1 MNTATLLMQAA
12 TRHPEHIAVRCGG
25 RAVDYATFAERAS
38 RLGQALRKLGL
49 ETGDRVAIL
58 QRNGIELLETV
69 YGTLLA
75 GMAVVPINMRLHPRE
90 IAYIA
95 NDSGCRAIV
104 HTPDFNAALD
114 SVSGDMPELA
124 VRISTVPSHGEHD
137 YDQLLAEGRPLPR
150 PVDVYPEAVA
160 WLFYTSG
167 TTGRPKGVIWTHRT
181 VHNLVLSYLADIH
194 SIQASDVILHAAP
207 LSHGSGTV
215 ALSAIARAAQNVIL
229 HTPSF
234 DTAAL
239 FELIER
245 HRVTNIA
252 FLAPTQIVK
261 MLDEY
266 EPGRYD
272 LSSLRCVLYGGAP
285 MYTEHLRQALDTF
298 GPIFVQIFGQGES
311 PLTISYLSALE
322 HVRWWQ
328 DGHERLGS
336 AGIPRTGIEIRI
348 GDADDQTLPV
358 GETGEILC
366 RGEIVMPGYWRNPQA
381 TAETLRGGWLHTGD
395 VGKID
400 ERGYLYVLDRSKDMV
415 VSGGNN
421 IYPREIED
429 VLQTHP
435 AVAECA
441 VIGIP
446 DEYWGEAVHAIICL
460 HNGETVTDDVLL
472 SYCLASLA
480 SYKKPRS
487 FEFRDE
493 LPKNAYGKIMKREL
507 REEYWRGRDRRVGG
521 GRAVEI
527 DLEAE
532 SPAAMA
538 ADGADGV

>member
-1 MNTATLLMQAA
+1 MNTATLLLQAA
-12 TRHPEHIAVRCGG
+12 TRHPDQIAARFGE
-25 RAVDYATFAERAS
+25 RAVDYATFADRAA
-38 RLGQALRKLGL
+38 RLGNGLRSLGL
-49 ETGDRVAIL
+49 ETGDRVAIV

-69 YGTLLA
+69 YGALLA
-75 GMAVVPINMRLHPRE
+75 GLAVVPINMRLHPRE
-90 IAYIA
+90 IAFIA

-104 HTPDFNAALD
+104 HTGEFNAGLD
-114 SVSGDMPELA
+114 SVAADMGDVRA
-124 VRISTVPSHGEHD
+124 RISTAPSHGEQD
-137 YDQLLAEGRPLPR
+137 YEALLDGGKPLDR
-150 PVDVYPEAVA
+150 AIDVHPEAVA

-167 TTGRPKGVIWTHRT
+167 TTGRPKGVMWTHRT
-181 VHNLVLSYLADIH
+181 VHNLVLSYLADIY
-194 SIQASDVILHAAP
+194 SMQPSDVVLHAAP

-234 DTAAL
+234 DTATL
-239 FELIER
+239 FGLVER
-245 HRVTNIA
+245 HGVTNIA

-272 LSSLRCVLYGGAP
+272 LTSLRCIVYGGAP
-285 MYTEHLRQALDTF
+285 MYTDHLRRALETF
-298 GPIFVQIFGQGES
+298 GPIFVQVFGQGES

-328 DGHERLGS
+328 EGHERLTS

-348 GDADDQTLPV
+348 GDDDDNTLAL

-381 TAETLRGGWLHTGD
+381 TADTLRGGWLHTGD
-395 VGKID
+395 VGKLD

-421 IYPREIED
+421 IYPREVED

-446 DEYWGEAVHAIICL
+446 DEYWGEAVHAIVCL
-460 HNGETVTDDVLL
+460 NDGEQASAEELL
-472 SYCLASLA
+472 AYCVAHLA

-487 FEFRDE
+487 FEFRDA

-507 REEYWRGRDRRVGG
+507 REEYWGGHDRRVGG
-521 GRAVEI
+521 GPATEIIVE
-527 DLEAE
+527 DE
-532 SPAAMA
+532 SAAAMA
-538 ADGADGV
+538 AERTDRG

>member
-1 MNTATLLMQAA
+1 MNTATLLLQAA
-12 TRHPEHIAVRCGG
+12 TWHPEQIAVRCGD
-25 RAVDYATFAERAS
+25 RAITYATFARRAA
-38 RLGQALRKLGL
+38 RLGRALRELGL
-49 ETGDRVAIL
+49 ETGDRVAIV
-58 QRNGIELLETV
+58 QHNGVELLETV
-69 YGTLLA
+69 YGSLLA

-104 HTPDFNAALD
+104 HTPEFNAGLAA
-114 SVSGDMPELA
+114 VVADMADVA
-124 VRISTVPSHGEHD
+124 VRISTVPSHGEAD
-137 YDQLLAEGRPLPR
+137 YEALMAGGEPLSR
-150 PVDVYPEAVA
+150 AVDVYPEAVA

-181 VHNLVLSYLADIH
+181 VHNLVLSYLADIYWM
-194 SIQASDVILHAAP
+194 QPTDVVLHAAP

-215 ALSAIARAAQNVIL
+215 ALSAIARAAENVIL

-234 DTAAL
+234 EPAAL
-239 FELIER
+239 FEQVET
-245 HRVTNIA
+245 HGVTNIA

-261 MLDEY
+261 MLEDF

-272 LSSLRCVLYGGAP
+272 LSSLRCIVYGGAP
-285 MYTEHLRQALDTF
+285 MYTDHLRRALETF
-298 GPIFVQIFGQGES
+298 GPVLVQVFGQGES

-328 DGHERLGS
+328 EGHERLSS

-348 GDADDQTLPV
+348 GDEDDNTVAV

-366 RGEIVMPGYWRNPQA
+366 RGEIVMPGYWRNPTA
-381 TAETLRGGWLHTGD
+381 TADTLRGGWLHTGD
-395 VGKID
+395 VGKLD

-421 IYPREIED
+421 IYPREVEE
-429 VLQTHP
+429 VLQAHP

-446 DEYWGEAVHAIICL
+446 DDYWGEAVHAIVCL
-460 HNGETVTDDVLL
+460 REGQAATADELL
-472 SYCLASLA
+472 AWCVANVA

-487 FEFRDE
+487 FEFRDA
-493 LPKNAYGKIMKREL
+493 LPKSAYGKIMKREL
-507 REEYWRGRDRRVGG
+507 REEYWQGHDRRVGG
-521 GRAVEI
+521 GRSTEI
-527 DLEAE
+527 VVDDE

-538 ADGADGV
+538 AEMADGA